1 MYVCAQVDEM
11 NWSWDVDLMSHMQI
25 TKMVKSLG
33 YMSFKRL
40 WYQHP
45 KYSFTRGLRPLNN
58 DEDVLKFAE
67 DVKGF
72 NVIDVFVEHCIDN
85 PETEPDQPDSEPLQP
100 DQPEPEAVQLES
112 EAVQPE
118 SEAVQT
124 EEDKSESE
132 PVQTEPDQPQ
142 SEPVEP
148 ESEAVHGEDYLS
160 EEDEDYVANSDD
172 DDDDMG
178 ELYEDEDWDWISEIP
193 TEIFVNVGDENS
205 FERHENPR
213 GNPGPSFATDFEEN
227 DVNSDDLDT
236 PPGSEVD
243 EENVRKFPKFNQPE
257 NGDEV
262 RFELGLKFNTKEQ
275 VKNAVKDFAM
285 ETKKN
290 LYFKKNDGKRIIV
303 RCEPECPFYMRISK
317 RTSNEYWQLVSFTDD
332 HTCHRRAKNRQAKTE
347 WLAKKFVPML
357 RHTPEMKPNGL
368 IVEALDKWG
377 VKLSK
382 YQAYRAKVR
391 AIEMIQGAQREQYAH
406 LREYADELR
415 RSNPNST
422 VIIKCGMSDIGPVF
436 ERIYVCLE
444 ACKAA
449 FANTCRPLIGLDA
462 CFLKGEYGGQLI
474 AAVGKD
480 GNNQMIPI
488 AYAVVEAETKDS
500 WQWFLDLLLE
510 DLNNVQHKQYAFIS
524 DQQKVCMLKFLNP
537 F

>member
-1 MYVCAQVDEM
+1 MASGGHFEFSPSSDRKEDTKFCARPTSVHRVRLRINHGGSFVNHPVKMYVCAQVDEM

-33 YMSFKRL
+33 YMSFKSL

-178 ELYEDEDWDWISEIP
+178 ELYDDEDWDWISEIP

-236 PPGSEVD
+236 PLGSEVD
-243 EENVRKFPKFNQPE
+243 EENVRKNPKFNQPE
-257 NGDEV
+257 NSDEV
-262 RFELGLKFNTKEQ
+262 
-275 VKNAVKDFAM
+275 
-285 ETKKN
+285 
-290 LYFKKNDGKRIIV
+290 
-303 RCEPECPFYMRISK
+303 
-317 RTSNEYWQLVSFTDD
+317 
-332 HTCHRRAKNRQAKTE
+332 RRAKNKQDKTE

-488 AYAVVEAETKDS
+488 AYAVVEA
-500 WQWFLDLLLE
+500 
-510 DLNNVQHKQYAFIS
+510 
-524 DQQKVCMLKFLNP
+524 
-537 F
+537 